1 MDARFILRN
10 NTQILTLMMKSLYNE
25 YMVDLKRI
33 SYETGN
39 RELFRNVSFTINAG
53 DKIGLVGPNGV
64 GKTTLLKIINGD
76 LKPTFGNVIL
86 SGEKIGILPQ
96 NLNKWLDKTVYSFI
110 EEVTGVKSA
119 REEFA
124 AQCER
129 LAQDASEK
137 TLLIYSEALE
147 RYEKFE
153 VANFD
158 TTIKKAL
165 SRATLGDINP
175 GRRLDTFSGGQRTRI
190 ALAAIFASR
199 YDLILLDE
207 PTNNLDDNGVALLE
221 DFISNSPVSFLI
233 VSHDRRFLRN
243 ATEQI
248 IELVGNKGIN
258 KYNLGYDEYIKAR
271 AKDRQAMINRY
282 EQYEKEK
289 RRLRRITREAKIR
302 ANSAGSSRKK
312 SDGDKLNDH
321 FRKERASSSLASAA
335 SGLESRLQRLDE
347 PERVEDE
354 IAIKFAFDEVSS
366 KKSCLISVHSLSI
379 SHDGEKVIGP
389 VTFTVRPGDKILI
402 QGQNG
407 SGKSS
412 LLNLIMGDCIP
423 PHHSGE
429 VNKSEDARIIY
440 INQSQTLPL
449 ENSSPLD
456 NLQHLSPE
464 LELHDA
470 INTLIRFGLDKR
482 TISSTRAA
490 DLSGGERAKVLLA
503 AMSTSSPNLVV
514 LDEPTNN
521 LDIPTIEALELA
533 LNRYRGGVIVV
544 SHDRDFVENIGTT
557 KKIKI

>member
-129 LAQDASEK
+129 LAQDTSEN
-137 TLLIYSEALE
+137 TLLNYNKALE
-147 RYEKFE
+147 QYEKFE

-158 TTIKKAL
+158 ATIKKAL
-165 SRATLGDINP
+165 SRATLRDINP
-175 GRRLDTFSGGQRTRI
+175 ERRLDTFSGGQRTRI

-289 RRLRRITREAKIR
+289 KRLRRVARDAKIR
-302 ANSAGSSRKK
+302 ANSAGSNRKK
-312 SDGDKLNDH
+312 SDGDKLNEH
-321 FRKERASSSLASAA
+321 FRKERASSNLASAS
-335 SGLESRLQRLDE
+335 SGAESRLQQLDE

-354 IAIKFAFDEVSS
+354 IAIKFTFDEVSS
-366 KKSCLISVHSLSI
+366 KKCSLVSVRSLSI
-379 SHDGEKVIGP
+379 SHDGKKIIGP
-389 VTFTVRPGDKILI
+389 VTFNVRPSDRILI
-402 QGQNG
+402 QGENG

-412 LLNLIMGDCIP
+412 LLNLIMDNSLSYR
-423 PHHSGE
+423 SGE
-429 VNKSEDARIIY
+429 VIKNENVKTIY
-440 INQSQTLPL
+440 MNQSQTLPL

-456 NLQHLSPE
+456 NLRHLSPE

-503 AMSTSSPNLVV
+503 AMSTSSPDLII

-533 LNRYRGGVIVV
+533 LNRYRGGVVVV
-544 SHDRDFVENIGTT
+544 SHDRDFVENIGIT

>member
-39 RELFRNVSFTINAG
+39 RELFRNVSFTIKAG

-129 LAQDASEK
+129 LAQDTSEN
-137 TLLIYSEALE
+137 TLLNYNKALE
-147 RYEKFE
+147 QYEKFE

-158 TTIKKAL
+158 ATIKKAL
-165 SRATLGDINP
+165 SRATLRDINP
-175 GRRLDTFSGGQRTRI
+175 ERRLDTFSGGQRTRI

-243 ATEQI
+243 ATKQI

-289 RRLRRITREAKIR
+289 KRLRRVARDAKIR
-302 ANSAGSSRKK
+302 ANSAGSNRKK
-312 SDGDKLNDH
+312 SDGDKLNEH
-321 FRKERASSSLASAA
+321 FRKERASSNLASAS
-335 SGLESRLQRLDE
+335 SGAESRLQQLDE

-354 IAIKFAFDEVSS
+354 IAIKFTFDEVSS
-366 KKSCLISVHSLSI
+366 KKCSLVSVRSLSI
-379 SHDGEKVIGP
+379 SHDGKKIIGP
-389 VTFTVRPGDKILI
+389 VTFNVRPSDRILI
-402 QGQNG
+402 QGENG

-412 LLNLIMGDCIP
+412 LLNLIMDNSLSYR
-423 PHHSGE
+423 SGE
-429 VNKSEDARIIY
+429 VIKNENVKTIY
-440 INQSQTLPL
+440 MNQSQTLPL

-456 NLQHLSPE
+456 NLRHLSPE

-503 AMSTSSPNLVV
+503 AMSTSSPDLII

-533 LNRYRGGVIVV
+533 LNRYRGGVVVV
-544 SHDRDFVENIGTT
+544 SHDRDFVENIGIT

>member
-129 LAQDASEK
+129 LAQDTSEN
-137 TLLIYSEALE
+137 TLLNYNKALE
-147 RYEKFE
+147 QYEKFE

-158 TTIKKAL
+158 ATIKKAL
-165 SRATLGDINP
+165 SRATLHDINP
-175 GRRLDTFSGGQRTRI
+175 ERRLDTFSGGQRTRI

-243 ATEQI
+243 ATKQI

-271 AKDRQAMINRY
+271 AKDRQTMINRY

-289 RRLRRITREAKIR
+289 KRLRRVARDAKIR
-302 ANSAGSSRKK
+302 ANSAGSNRKK
-312 SDGDKLNDH
+312 SDGDKLNEH
-321 FRKERASSSLASAA
+321 FRKERASSNLASAS
-335 SGLESRLQRLDE
+335 SGAESRLQQLDE

-354 IAIKFAFDEVSS
+354 IAIKFTFDEVSS
-366 KKSCLISVHSLSI
+366 KKCSLVSVRSLSI
-379 SHDGEKVIGP
+379 SHDGKKIIGP
-389 VTFTVRPGDKILI
+389 VTFNVRPSDRILI
-402 QGQNG
+402 QGENG

-412 LLNLIMGDCIP
+412 LLNLIIDNSLSYR
-423 PHHSGE
+423 SGE
-429 VNKSEDARIIY
+429 VIKNENVKTIY
-440 INQSQTLPL
+440 MNQSQTLPL

-456 NLQHLSPE
+456 NLRHLSPE

-503 AMSTSSPNLVV
+503 AMSTSSPDLII

-533 LNRYRGGVIVV
+533 LNRYRGGVVVV
-544 SHDRDFVENIGTT
+544 SHDRDFVENIGIT

>member
-39 RELFRNVSFTINAG
+39 RELFRNVSFTINSG

-129 LAQDASEK
+129 LAQDTSEN
-137 TLLIYSEALE
+137 TLLNYNKALE
-147 RYEKFE
+147 QYEKFE

-158 TTIKKAL
+158 ATIKKAL
-165 SRATLGDINP
+165 SRATLRDINP
-175 GRRLDTFSGGQRTRI
+175 ERRLDTFSGGQRTRI

-243 ATEQI
+243 ATKQI

-289 RRLRRITREAKIR
+289 KRLRRVARDAKIR
-302 ANSAGSSRKK
+302 ANSAGSNRKK
-312 SDGDKLNDH
+312 SDGDKLNEH
-321 FRKERASSSLASAA
+321 FRKERASSNLASAS
-335 SGLESRLQRLDE
+335 SGAESRLQQLDE

-354 IAIKFAFDEVSS
+354 IAIKFTFDEVSS
-366 KKSCLISVHSLSI
+366 KKCSLVSVRSLSI
-379 SHDGEKVIGP
+379 SHDGKKIIGP
-389 VTFTVRPGDKILI
+389 VTFNVRPSDRILI
-402 QGQNG
+402 QGENG

-412 LLNLIMGDCIP
+412 LLNLIMDNSLSYR
-423 PHHSGE
+423 SGE
-429 VNKSEDARIIY
+429 VIKNENVKTIY
-440 INQSQTLPL
+440 MNQSQTLPL

-456 NLQHLSPE
+456 NLRHLSPE

-503 AMSTSSPNLVV
+503 AMSTSSPDLII

-533 LNRYRGGVIVV
+533 LNRYRGGVVVV
-544 SHDRDFVENIGTT
+544 SHDRDFVENIGIT

>member
-129 LAQDASEK
+129 LAQDTSEN
-137 TLLIYSEALE
+137 TLLNYNKALE
-147 RYEKFE
+147 QYEKFE

-158 TTIKKAL
+158 ATIKKAL
-165 SRATLGDINP
+165 SRATLRDINP
-175 GRRLDTFSGGQRTRI
+175 ERRLNTFSGGQRTRI

-243 ATEQI
+243 ATKQI

-289 RRLRRITREAKIR
+289 KRLRRVARDAKIR
-302 ANSAGSSRKK
+302 ANSAGSNRKK
-312 SDGDKLNDH
+312 SDGDKLNEH
-321 FRKERASSSLASAA
+321 FRKERASSNLASAS
-335 SGLESRLQRLDE
+335 SGAESRLQQLDE

-354 IAIKFAFDEVSS
+354 IAIKFTFDEVSS
-366 KKSCLISVHSLSI
+366 KKCSLVSVRSLSI
-379 SHDGEKVIGP
+379 SHDGKKIIGP
-389 VTFTVRPGDKILI
+389 VTFNVRPSDRILI
-402 QGQNG
+402 QGENG

-412 LLNLIMGDCIP
+412 LLNLIMDNSLSYR
-423 PHHSGE
+423 SGE
-429 VNKSEDARIIY
+429 VIKNENVKTIY
-440 INQSQTLPL
+440 MNQSQTLPL

-456 NLQHLSPE
+456 NLRHLSPE

-503 AMSTSSPNLVV
+503 AMSTSSPDLII

-533 LNRYRGGVIVV
+533 LNRYRGGVVVV
-544 SHDRDFVENIGTT
+544 SHDRDFVENIGIT

>member
-129 LAQDASEK
+129 LAQDTSEN
-137 TLLIYSEALE
+137 TLLNYNKALE
-147 RYEKFE
+147 QYEKFE

-158 TTIKKAL
+158 ATIKKAL
-165 SRATLGDINP
+165 SRATLRDINP
-175 GRRLDTFSGGQRTRI
+175 ERRLDTFSGGQRTRI

-243 ATEQI
+243 ATKQI

-289 RRLRRITREAKIR
+289 KRLRRVARDAKIR
-302 ANSAGSSRKK
+302 ANSAGSNRKK
-312 SDGDKLNDH
+312 SDGDKLNEH
-321 FRKERASSSLASAA
+321 FRKERASSNLASAS
-335 SGLESRLQRLDE
+335 SGAESRLQQLDE

-354 IAIKFAFDEVSS
+354 IAIKFTFDEVSS
-366 KKSCLISVHSLSI
+366 KKCSLVSVRSLSI
-379 SHDGEKVIGP
+379 SHDGKKIIGP
-389 VTFTVRPGDKILI
+389 VTFNVRPSDRILI
-402 QGQNG
+402 QGENG

-412 LLNLIMGDCIP
+412 LLNLIMDNSLSYR
-423 PHHSGE
+423 SGE
-429 VNKSEDARIIY
+429 VIKNENVKIIY
-440 INQSQTLPL
+440 MNQSQTLPL

-456 NLQHLSPE
+456 NLRHLLPE

-503 AMSTSSPNLVV
+503 AMSTSSPDLII

-533 LNRYRGGVIVV
+533 LNRYRGGVVVV
-544 SHDRDFVENIGTT
+544 SHDRDFVENIGIT

>member
-10 NTQILTLMMKSLYNE
+10 NTQISTLMMKSLYNE

-129 LAQDASEK
+129 LAQDTSEN
-137 TLLIYSEALE
+137 TLLNYNKALE
-147 RYEKFE
+147 QYEKFE

-158 TTIKKAL
+158 ATIKKAL
-165 SRATLGDINP
+165 SRATLHDINP
-175 GRRLDTFSGGQRTRI
+175 ERRLDTFSGGQRTRI

-243 ATEQI
+243 ATKQI

-271 AKDRQAMINRY
+271 AKDRQTMINRY

-289 RRLRRITREAKIR
+289 KRLRRVARDAKIR
-302 ANSAGSSRKK
+302 ANSAGSNRKK
-312 SDGDKLNDH
+312 SDGDKLNEH
-321 FRKERASSSLASAA
+321 FRKERASSNLASAS
-335 SGLESRLQRLDE
+335 SGAESRLQQLDE

-354 IAIKFAFDEVSS
+354 IAIKFTFDEVSS
-366 KKSCLISVHSLSI
+366 KKCSLVSVRSLSI
-379 SHDGEKVIGP
+379 SHDGKKIIGP
-389 VTFTVRPGDKILI
+389 VTFNVRPSDRILI
-402 QGQNG
+402 QGENG

-412 LLNLIMGDCIP
+412 LLNLIMDNSLSYR
-423 PHHSGE
+423 SGE
-429 VNKSEDARIIY
+429 VIKNENVKTIY
-440 INQSQTLPL
+440 MNQSQTLPL

-456 NLQHLSPE
+456 NLRHLSPE

-503 AMSTSSPNLVV
+503 AMSTSSPDLII

-533 LNRYRGGVIVV
+533 LNRYRGGVVAV
-544 SHDRDFVENIGTT
+544 SHDRDFVENIGIT

>member
-129 LAQDASEK
+129 LAQDTSEN
-137 TLLIYSEALE
+137 TLLNYNKALE
-147 RYEKFE
+147 QYEKFE

-158 TTIKKAL
+158 ATIKKAL
-165 SRATLGDINP
+165 SRATLRDINP
-175 GRRLDTFSGGQRTRI
+175 ERRLDTFSGGQRTRI

-243 ATEQI
+243 ATRQI

-289 RRLRRITREAKIR
+289 KRLRRVARDAKIR
-302 ANSAGSSRKK
+302 ANSAGSNRKK
-312 SDGDKLNDH
+312 SDGDKLNEH
-321 FRKERASSSLASAA
+321 FRKERASSNLASAS
-335 SGLESRLQRLDE
+335 SGAESRLQQLDE

-354 IAIKFAFDEVSS
+354 IAIKFTFDEVSS
-366 KKSCLISVHSLSI
+366 KKCSLVSVRSLSI
-379 SHDGEKVIGP
+379 SHDGKKIIGP
-389 VTFTVRPGDKILI
+389 VTFNVRPSDRILI
-402 QGQNG
+402 QGENG

-412 LLNLIMGDCIP
+412 LLNLIMDNSLSYR
-423 PHHSGE
+423 SGE
-429 VNKSEDARIIY
+429 VIKNENVKIIY
-440 INQSQTLPL
+440 MNQSQTLPL

-456 NLQHLSPE
+456 NLRHLLPE

-503 AMSTSSPNLVV
+503 AMSTSSPDLII

-533 LNRYRGGVIVV
+533 LNRYRGGVVVV
-544 SHDRDFVENIGTT
+544 SHDRDFVENIGIT

>member
-129 LAQDASEK
+129 LAQDTSEN
-137 TLLIYSEALE
+137 TLLNYNKALE
-147 RYEKFE
+147 QYEKFE

-158 TTIKKAL
+158 ATIKKAL
-165 SRATLGDINP
+165 SRATLRDINP
-175 GRRLDTFSGGQRTRI
+175 ERRLDTFSGGQRTRI

-243 ATEQI
+243 ATKQI

-289 RRLRRITREAKIR
+289 KRLRRVARDAKIR
-302 ANSAGSSRKK
+302 ANSAGSNRKK
-312 SDGDKLNDH
+312 SDGDKLNEH
-321 FRKERASSSLASAA
+321 FRKERASSNLASAS
-335 SGLESRLQRLDE
+335 SGAESRLQQLDE

-354 IAIKFAFDEVSS
+354 IAIKFTFDEVSS
-366 KKSCLISVHSLSI
+366 KKCSLVSVRSLSI
-379 SHDGEKVIGP
+379 SHDGKKIIGP
-389 VTFTVRPGDKILI
+389 VTFNVRPSDRILT
-402 QGQNG
+402 QGENG

-412 LLNLIMGDCIP
+412 LLNLIMDNSLSYR
-423 PHHSGE
+423 SGE
-429 VNKSEDARIIY
+429 VIKNENVKTIY
-440 INQSQTLPL
+440 MNQSQTLPL

-456 NLQHLSPE
+456 NLRHLSPE

-503 AMSTSSPNLVV
+503 AMSTSSPDLII

-533 LNRYRGGVIVV
+533 LNRYRGGVVVV
-544 SHDRDFVENIGTT
+544 SHDRDFVENIGIT

>member
-129 LAQDASEK
+129 LAQDTSEN
-137 TLLIYSEALE
+137 TLLNYNKALE
-147 RYEKFE
+147 QYEKFE

-158 TTIKKAL
+158 ATIKKAL
-165 SRATLGDINP
+165 SRATLRDINP
-175 GRRLDTFSGGQRTRI
+175 ERRLDTFSGGQRTRM

-243 ATEQI
+243 ATKQI

-289 RRLRRITREAKIR
+289 KRLRRVARDAKIR
-302 ANSAGSSRKK
+302 ANSAGSNRKK
-312 SDGDKLNDH
+312 SDGDKLNEH
-321 FRKERASSSLASAA
+321 FRKERASSNLASAS
-335 SGLESRLQRLDE
+335 SGAESRLQQLDE

-354 IAIKFAFDEVSS
+354 IAIKFTFDEVSS
-366 KKSCLISVHSLSI
+366 KKCSLVSVRSLSI
-379 SHDGEKVIGP
+379 SHDGKKIIGP
-389 VTFTVRPGDKILI
+389 VTFNVRPSDRILI
-402 QGQNG
+402 QGENG

-412 LLNLIMGDCIP
+412 LLNLIMDNSLSYR
-423 PHHSGE
+423 SGE
-429 VNKSEDARIIY
+429 VIKNENVKTIY
-440 INQSQTLPL
+440 MNQSQTLPL

-456 NLQHLSPE
+456 NLRHLSPE

-503 AMSTSSPNLVV
+503 AMSTSSPDLII

-533 LNRYRGGVIVV
+533 LNRYRGGVVVV
-544 SHDRDFVENIGTT
+544 SHDRDFVENIGIT

>member
-129 LAQDASEK
+129 LAQDTSEN
-137 TLLIYSEALE
+137 TLLNYNKALE
-147 RYEKFE
+147 QYEKFE

-158 TTIKKAL
+158 ATIKKAL
-165 SRATLGDINP
+165 SRATLRDINP
-175 GRRLDTFSGGQRTRI
+175 ERRLDTFSGGQRTRI

-243 ATEQI
+243 ATRQI

-289 RRLRRITREAKIR
+289 KRLRRVARDAKIR
-302 ANSAGSSRKK
+302 ANSAGSNRKK
-312 SDGDKLNDH
+312 SDGDKLNEH
-321 FRKERASSSLASAA
+321 FRKERASSNLASAS
-335 SGLESRLQRLDE
+335 SGAESRLQQLDE

-354 IAIKFAFDEVSS
+354 IAIKFTFDEVSS
-366 KKSCLISVHSLSI
+366 KKCSLVSVRSLSI
-379 SHDGEKVIGP
+379 SHDGKKIIGP
-389 VTFTVRPGDKILI
+389 VTFNVRPSDRILI
-402 QGQNG
+402 QGENG

-412 LLNLIMGDCIP
+412 LLNLIMDNSLSYR
-423 PHHSGE
+423 SGE
-429 VNKSEDARIIY
+429 VIKNENVKTIY
-440 INQSQTLPL
+440 MNQSQTLPL

-456 NLQHLSPE
+456 NLRHLSPE

-503 AMSTSSPNLVV
+503 AMSTSSPDLII

-533 LNRYRGGVIVV
+533 LNRYRGGVVVV
-544 SHDRDFVENIGTT
+544 SHDRDFVENIGIT

>member
-129 LAQDASEK
+129 LAQDTSEN
-137 TLLIYSEALE
+137 TLLNYNKALE
-147 RYEKFE
+147 QYEKFE

-158 TTIKKAL
+158 ATIKKAL
-165 SRATLGDINP
+165 SRATLRDINP
-175 GRRLDTFSGGQRTRI
+175 ERRLDTFSGGQRTRI

-243 ATEQI
+243 ATKQI

-289 RRLRRITREAKIR
+289 KRLRRVARDAKIR
-302 ANSAGSSRKK
+302 ANSAGSNRKK
-312 SDGDKLNDH
+312 SDGDKLNEH
-321 FRKERASSSLASAA
+321 FRKERASSNLASAS
-335 SGLESRLQRLDE
+335 SGAESRLQQLDE

-354 IAIKFAFDEVSS
+354 IAIKFTFDEVSS
-366 KKSCLISVHSLSI
+366 KKCSLVSVRSLSI
-379 SHDGEKVIGP
+379 SHDGKKIIGP
-389 VTFTVRPGDKILI
+389 VTFNVRPSDRILI
-402 QGQNG
+402 QGENG

-412 LLNLIMGDCIP
+412 LLNLIMDNSLSYR
-423 PHHSGE
+423 SGE
-429 VNKSEDARIIY
+429 VIKNENVKTIY
-440 INQSQTLPL
+440 MNQSQTLPL

-456 NLQHLSPE
+456 NLRHLSPE

-503 AMSTSSPNLVV
+503 AMSTSSPDLII

>member
-129 LAQDASEK
+129 LAQDTSEN
-137 TLLIYSEALE
+137 TLLNYNKALE
-147 RYEKFE
+147 QYEKFE

-158 TTIKKAL
+158 ATIKKAL
-165 SRATLGDINP
+165 SRATLHDINP
-175 GRRLDTFSGGQRTRI
+175 ERRLDTFSGGQRTRI

-243 ATEQI
+243 ATKQI

-271 AKDRQAMINRY
+271 AKDRQTMINRY

-289 RRLRRITREAKIR
+289 KRLRRVARDAKIR
-302 ANSAGSSRKK
+302 ANSAGSNRKK
-312 SDGDKLNDH
+312 SDGDKLNEH
-321 FRKERASSSLASAA
+321 FRKERASSNLASAS
-335 SGLESRLQRLDE
+335 SGAESRLQQLDE

-354 IAIKFAFDEVSS
+354 IAIKFTFDEVSS
-366 KKSCLISVHSLSI
+366 KKCSLVSVRSLSI
-379 SHDGEKVIGP
+379 SHDGKKIIGP
-389 VTFTVRPGDKILI
+389 VTFNVRPSDRILI
-402 QGQNG
+402 QGENG

-412 LLNLIMGDCIP
+412 LLNLIMDNSLSYR
-423 PHHSGE
+423 SGE
-429 VNKSEDARIIY
+429 VIKNENVKTIY
-440 INQSQTLPL
+440 MNQSQTLPL

-456 NLQHLSPE
+456 NLRHLSPE

-503 AMSTSSPNLVV
+503 AMSTSSPDLII

-533 LNRYRGGVIVV
+533 LNRYRGGVVVV
-544 SHDRDFVENIGTT
+544 SHDRDFVENIGIT

>member
-129 LAQDASEK
+129 LAQDTSEN
-137 TLLIYSEALE
+137 TLLNYNKALE
-147 RYEKFE
+147 QYEKFE

-158 TTIKKAL
+158 ATIKKAL
-165 SRATLGDINP
+165 SQATLRDINP
-175 GRRLDTFSGGQRTRI
+175 ERRLDTFSGGQRTRI

-243 ATEQI
+243 ATKQI

-289 RRLRRITREAKIR
+289 KRLRRVARDAKIR
-302 ANSAGSSRKK
+302 ANSAGSNRKK
-312 SDGDKLNDH
+312 SDGDKLNEH
-321 FRKERASSSLASAA
+321 FRKERASSNLASAS
-335 SGLESRLQRLDE
+335 SGAESRLQQLDE

-354 IAIKFAFDEVSS
+354 IAIKFTFDEVSS
-366 KKSCLISVHSLSI
+366 KKCSLVSVRSLSI
-379 SHDGEKVIGP
+379 SHDGKKIIGP
-389 VTFTVRPGDKILI
+389 VTFNVRPSDRILI
-402 QGQNG
+402 QGENG

-412 LLNLIMGDCIP
+412 LLNLIMDNSLSYR
-423 PHHSGE
+423 SGE
-429 VNKSEDARIIY
+429 VIKNENVKTIY
-440 INQSQTLPL
+440 MNQSQTLPL

-456 NLQHLSPE
+456 NLRHLSPE

-503 AMSTSSPNLVV
+503 AMSTSSPDLII

-533 LNRYRGGVIVV
+533 LNRYRGGVVVV
-544 SHDRDFVENIGTT
+544 SHDRDFVENIGIT

>member
-10 NTQILTLMMKSLYNE
+10 NTQISTLMMKSLYNE

-129 LAQDASEK
+129 LAQDTSEN
-137 TLLIYSEALE
+137 TLLNYNKALE
-147 RYEKFE
+147 QYEKFE

-158 TTIKKAL
+158 ATIKKAL
-165 SRATLGDINP
+165 SRATLHDINP
-175 GRRLDTFSGGQRTRI
+175 ERRLDTFSGGERTRI

-243 ATEQI
+243 ATKQI

-271 AKDRQAMINRY
+271 AKDRQTMINRY

-289 RRLRRITREAKIR
+289 KRLRRVARDAKIR
-302 ANSAGSSRKK
+302 ANSAGSNRKK
-312 SDGDKLNDH
+312 SDGDKLNEH
-321 FRKERASSSLASAA
+321 FRKERASSNLASAS
-335 SGLESRLQRLDE
+335 SGAESRLQQLDE

-354 IAIKFAFDEVSS
+354 IAIKFTFDEVSS
-366 KKSCLISVHSLSI
+366 KKCSLVSVRSLSI
-379 SHDGEKVIGP
+379 SHDGKKIIGP
-389 VTFTVRPGDKILI
+389 VTFNVRPSDRILI
-402 QGQNG
+402 QGENG

-412 LLNLIMGDCIP
+412 LLNLIMDNSLSYR
-423 PHHSGE
+423 SGE
-429 VNKSEDARIIY
+429 VIKNENVKTIY
-440 INQSQTLPL
+440 MNQSQTLPL

-456 NLQHLSPE
+456 NLRHLSPE

-503 AMSTSSPNLVV
+503 AMSTSSPDLII

-533 LNRYRGGVIVV
+533 LNRYRGGVVVV
-544 SHDRDFVENIGTT
+544 SHDRDFVENIGIT

>member
-64 GKTTLLKIINGD
+64 GKTTLLKIINGN

-129 LAQDASEK
+129 LAQDTSEN
-137 TLLIYSEALE
+137 TLLNYNKALE
-147 RYEKFE
+147 QYEKFE

-158 TTIKKAL
+158 ATIKKAL

-243 ATEQI
+243 ATKQI

-289 RRLRRITREAKIR
+289 KRLRRVARDAKIR
-302 ANSAGSSRKK
+302 ANSAGSNRKK
-312 SDGDKLNDH
+312 SDGDKLNEH
-321 FRKERASSSLASAA
+321 FRKERASSNLASAS
-335 SGLESRLQRLDE
+335 SGAESRLQQLDE

-354 IAIKFAFDEVSS
+354 IAIKFTFDEVSS
-366 KKSCLISVHSLSI
+366 KKCSLVSVRSLSI
-379 SHDGEKVIGP
+379 SHDGKKIIGP
-389 VTFTVRPGDKILI
+389 VTFNVRPSDRILI
-402 QGQNG
+402 QGENG

-412 LLNLIMGDCIP
+412 LLNLIMDNSLSYR
-423 PHHSGE
+423 SGE
-429 VNKSEDARIIY
+429 VIKNENVKTIY
-440 INQSQTLPL
+440 MNQSQTLPL

-456 NLQHLSPE
+456 NLRHLSPE

-503 AMSTSSPNLVV
+503 AMSTSSPDLII

-533 LNRYRGGVIVV
+533 LNRYRGGVVVV
-544 SHDRDFVENIGTT
+544 SHDRDFVENIGIT

>member
-10 NTQILTLMMKSLYNE
+10 NTQISTLMMKSLYNE

-129 LAQDASEK
+129 LAQDTSEN
-137 TLLIYSEALE
+137 TLLNYNKALE
-147 RYEKFE
+147 QYEKFE

-158 TTIKKAL
+158 ATIKKAL
-165 SRATLGDINP
+165 SRATLRDINP
-175 GRRLDTFSGGQRTRI
+175 ERRLDTFSGGQRTRI

-243 ATEQI
+243 ATKQI

-289 RRLRRITREAKIR
+289 KRLRRVARDAKIR
-302 ANSAGSSRKK
+302 ANSAGSNRKK
-312 SDGDKLNDH
+312 SDGDKLNEH
-321 FRKERASSSLASAA
+321 FRKERASSNLASAS
-335 SGLESRLQRLDE
+335 SGAESRLQQLDE

-354 IAIKFAFDEVSS
+354 IAIKFTFDEVSS
-366 KKSCLISVHSLSI
+366 KKCSLVSVRSLSI
-379 SHDGEKVIGP
+379 SHDGKKIIGP
-389 VTFTVRPGDKILI
+389 VTFNVRPSDRILI
-402 QGQNG
+402 QGENG

-412 LLNLIMGDCIP
+412 LLNLIMDNSLSYR
-423 PHHSGE
+423 SGE
-429 VNKSEDARIIY
+429 VIKNENVKTIY
-440 INQSQTLPL
+440 MNQSQTLPL

-456 NLQHLSPE
+456 NLRHLSPE

-503 AMSTSSPNLVV
+503 AMSTSSPDLII

-533 LNRYRGGVIVV
+533 LNRYRGGVVVV
-544 SHDRDFVENIGTT
+544 SHDRDFVENIGIT

>member
-129 LAQDASEK
+129 LAQDTSEN
-137 TLLIYSEALE
+137 TLLNYNKALE
-147 RYEKFE
+147 QYEKFE

-158 TTIKKAL
+158 ATIKKAL
-165 SRATLGDINP
+165 SRATLRDINP
-175 GRRLDTFSGGQRTRI
+175 ERRLDTFSGGQRTRI

-243 ATEQI
+243 ATKQI

-289 RRLRRITREAKIR
+289 KRLRRVARDAKIR
-302 ANSAGSSRKK
+302 ANSAGSNRKK
-312 SDGDKLNDH
+312 SDGDKLNEH
-321 FRKERASSSLASAA
+321 FRKERASSNLASAS
-335 SGLESRLQRLDE
+335 SGAESRLQQLDE

-354 IAIKFAFDEVSS
+354 IAIKFTFDEVSS
-366 KKSCLISVHSLSI
+366 KKCSLVSVRSLSI
-379 SHDGEKVIGP
+379 SHDGKKIIGP
-389 VTFTVRPGDKILI
+389 VTFNVRPSDRILI
-402 QGQNG
+402 QGENG

-412 LLNLIMGDCIP
+412 LLNLIMDNSLSYR
-423 PHHSGE
+423 SGE
-429 VNKSEDARIIY
+429 VIKNENVKTIY
-440 INQSQTLPL
+440 MNQSQTLPL

-456 NLQHLSPE
+456 NLRHLSPE

-503 AMSTSSPNLVV
+503 AMSTSSPDLII

-533 LNRYRGGVIVV
+533 LNRYRGGVVVV
-544 SHDRDFVENIGTT
+544 SHDRDFVENIGIT

>member
-129 LAQDASEK
+129 LAQDTSEN
-137 TLLIYSEALE
+137 TLLNYNKALE
-147 RYEKFE
+147 QYEKFE

-158 TTIKKAL
+158 ATIKKAL
-165 SRATLGDINP
+165 SRATLRDINP
-175 GRRLDTFSGGQRTRI
+175 ERRLDTFSGGQRTRI

-243 ATEQI
+243 ATRQI
-248 IELVGNKGIN
+248 IEPVGNKGIN

-289 RRLRRITREAKIR
+289 KRLRRVARDAKIR
-302 ANSAGSSRKK
+302 ANSAGSNRKK
-312 SDGDKLNDH
+312 SDGDKLNEH
-321 FRKERASSSLASAA
+321 FRKERASSNLASAS
-335 SGLESRLQRLDE
+335 SGAESRLQQLDE

-354 IAIKFAFDEVSS
+354 IAIKFTFDEVSS
-366 KKSCLISVHSLSI
+366 KKCSLVSVRSLSI
-379 SHDGEKVIGP
+379 SHDGKKIIGP
-389 VTFTVRPGDKILI
+389 VTFNVRPSDRILI
-402 QGQNG
+402 QGENG

-412 LLNLIMGDCIP
+412 LLNLIMDNSLSYR
-423 PHHSGE
+423 SGE
-429 VNKSEDARIIY
+429 VIKNENVKTIY
-440 INQSQTLPL
+440 MNQSQTLPL

-456 NLQHLSPE
+456 NLRHLSPE

-503 AMSTSSPNLVV
+503 AMSTSSPDLII

-533 LNRYRGGVIVV
+533 LNRYRGGVVVV
-544 SHDRDFVENIGTT
+544 SHDRDFVENIGIT

>member
-129 LAQDASEK
+129 LAQDTSEN
-137 TLLIYSEALE
+137 TLLNYNKALE
-147 RYEKFE
+147 QYEKFE

-158 TTIKKAL
+158 ATIKKAL
-165 SRATLGDINP
+165 SRATLRDINP
-175 GRRLDTFSGGQRTRI
+175 ERRLDTFSGGQRTRI

-243 ATEQI
+243 ATKQI

-289 RRLRRITREAKIR
+289 KRLRRVARDAKIR
-302 ANSAGSSRKK
+302 ANSAGSNRKK
-312 SDGDKLNDH
+312 SDGDKLNEH
-321 FRKERASSSLASAA
+321 FRKERASSNLASAS
-335 SGLESRLQRLDE
+335 SGAESRLQQLDE

-354 IAIKFAFDEVSS
+354 IAIKFTFDEVSS
-366 KKSCLISVHSLSI
+366 KKCSLVSVRSLSI
-379 SHDGEKVIGP
+379 SHDGKKIIGP
-389 VTFTVRPGDKILI
+389 VNFNVRPSDRILI
-402 QGQNG
+402 QGENG

-412 LLNLIMGDCIP
+412 LLNLIMDNSLSYR
-423 PHHSGE
+423 SGE
-429 VNKSEDARIIY
+429 VIKNENVKTIY
-440 INQSQTLPL
+440 MNQSQTLPL

-456 NLQHLSPE
+456 NLRHLSPE

-503 AMSTSSPNLVV
+503 AMSTSSPDLII

-533 LNRYRGGVIVV
+533 LNRYRGGVVVV
-544 SHDRDFVENIGTT
+544 SHDRDFVENIGIT

>member
-129 LAQDASEK
+129 LAQDTSEN
-137 TLLIYSEALE
+137 TLLNYNKALE
-147 RYEKFE
+147 QYEKFE

-158 TTIKKAL
+158 ATIKKAL
-165 SRATLGDINP
+165 SRATLCDINP
-175 GRRLDTFSGGQRTRI
+175 ERRLDTFSGGQRTRI

-207 PTNNLDDNGVALLE
+207 PTNNLDDNGVVLLE

-243 ATEQI
+243 ATKQI

-289 RRLRRITREAKIR
+289 KRLRRVARDAKIR
-302 ANSAGSSRKK
+302 ANSAGSNRKK
-312 SDGDKLNDH
+312 SDGDKLNEH
-321 FRKERASSSLASAA
+321 FRKERASSNLASASIGA
-335 SGLESRLQRLDE
+335 ESRLQQLDE

-354 IAIKFAFDEVSS
+354 IAIKFTFDEVSS
-366 KKSCLISVHSLSI
+366 KKCSLVSVRSLSI
-379 SHDGEKVIGP
+379 SHDGKKIIGP
-389 VTFTVRPGDKILI
+389 VTFNVRPSDRILI
-402 QGQNG
+402 QGENG

-412 LLNLIMGDCIP
+412 LLNLIMDNSLSYR
-423 PHHSGE
+423 SGE
-429 VNKSEDARIIY
+429 VIKNENVKTIY
-440 INQSQTLPL
+440 MNQSQTLPL

-456 NLQHLSPE
+456 NLRHLSPE

-503 AMSTSSPNLVV
+503 AMSTSSPDLII

-533 LNRYRGGVIVV
+533 LNRYRGGVVVV
-544 SHDRDFVENIGTT
+544 SHDRDFVENIGIT

>member
-129 LAQDASEK
+129 LAQDTSEN
-137 TLLIYSEALE
+137 TLLNYNKALE
-147 RYEKFE
+147 QYEKFE

-158 TTIKKAL
+158 ATIKKAL
-165 SRATLGDINP
+165 SRATLCDINP
-175 GRRLDTFSGGQRTRI
+175 ERRLDTFSGGQRTRI

-243 ATEQI
+243 ATKQI

-289 RRLRRITREAKIR
+289 KRLRRVARDAKIR
-302 ANSAGSSRKK
+302 ANSAGSNRKK
-312 SDGDKLNDH
+312 SDGDKLNEH
-321 FRKERASSSLASAA
+321 FRKERASSNLASAS
-335 SGLESRLQRLDE
+335 SGAESRLQQLDE

-354 IAIKFAFDEVSS
+354 IAIKFTFDEVSS
-366 KKSCLISVHSLSI
+366 KKCSLVSVRSLSI
-379 SHDGEKVIGP
+379 SHDGKKIIGP
-389 VTFTVRPGDKILI
+389 VTFNVRPSDRILI
-402 QGQNG
+402 QGENG

-412 LLNLIMGDCIP
+412 LLNLIMDNSLSYC
-423 PHHSGE
+423 SGE
-429 VNKSEDARIIY
+429 VIKNENVKTIY
-440 INQSQTLPL
+440 MNQSQTLPL

-456 NLQHLSPE
+456 NLRHLSPE

-503 AMSTSSPNLVV
+503 AMSTSSPDLII

-533 LNRYRGGVIVV
+533 LNRYRGGVVVV
-544 SHDRDFVENIGTT
+544 SHDRDFVENIGIT

>member
-10 NTQILTLMMKSLYNE
+10 NTQISTLMMKSLYNE

-129 LAQDASEK
+129 LAQDTSEN
-137 TLLIYSEALE
+137 TLLNYNKALE
-147 RYEKFE
+147 QYEKFE

-158 TTIKKAL
+158 ATIKKAL
-165 SRATLGDINP
+165 SRATLRDINP
-175 GRRLDTFSGGQRTRI
+175 ERRLDTFSGGQRTRI

-243 ATEQI
+243 ATRQI

-289 RRLRRITREAKIR
+289 KRLRRVARDAKIR
-302 ANSAGSSRKK
+302 ANSAGSNRKK
-312 SDGDKLNDH
+312 SDGDKLNEH
-321 FRKERASSSLASAA
+321 FRKERASSNLASAS
-335 SGLESRLQRLDE
+335 SGAESRLQQLDE

-354 IAIKFAFDEVSS
+354 IAIKFTFDEVSS
-366 KKSCLISVHSLSI
+366 KKCSLVSVRSLSI
-379 SHDGEKVIGP
+379 SHDGKKIIGP
-389 VTFTVRPGDKILI
+389 VTFNVRPSDRILI
-402 QGQNG
+402 QGENG

-412 LLNLIMGDCIP
+412 LLNLIMDNSLSYR
-423 PHHSGE
+423 SGE
-429 VNKSEDARIIY
+429 VIKNENVKTIY
-440 INQSQTLPL
+440 MNQSQTLPL

-456 NLQHLSPE
+456 NLRHLSPE

-503 AMSTSSPNLVV
+503 AMSTSSPDLII

-533 LNRYRGGVIVV
+533 LNRYRGGVVVV
-544 SHDRDFVENIGTT
+544 SHDRDFVENIGIT

>member
-129 LAQDASEK
+129 LAQDTSEN
-137 TLLIYSEALE
+137 TLLNYNKALE
-147 RYEKFE
+147 QYEKFE

-158 TTIKKAL
+158 ATIKKAL
-165 SRATLGDINP
+165 SRATLRDINP
-175 GRRLDTFSGGQRTRI
+175 ERRLDTFSGGQRTRI

-243 ATEQI
+243 ATRQI

-289 RRLRRITREAKIR
+289 KRLRRVARDAKIR
-302 ANSAGSSRKK
+302 ANSAGSNRKK
-312 SDGDKLNDH
+312 SDGDKLNEH
-321 FRKERASSSLASAA
+321 FRKERASSNLASAS
-335 SGLESRLQRLDE
+335 SGAESRLQQLDE

-354 IAIKFAFDEVSS
+354 IAIKFTFDEVSS
-366 KKSCLISVHSLSI
+366 KKCSLVSVRSLSI
-379 SHDGEKVIGP
+379 SHDGKKIIGP
-389 VTFTVRPGDKILI
+389 VTFNVRPSDRILI
-402 QGQNG
+402 QGENG

-412 LLNLIMGDCIP
+412 LLNLIMDNSLSYR
-423 PHHSGE
+423 SGE
-429 VNKSEDARIIY
+429 VIKNENVKTIY
-440 INQSQTLPL
+440 MNQSQTLPL

-456 NLQHLSPE
+456 NLRHLSPE
-464 LELHDA
+464 LELQDA

-503 AMSTSSPNLVV
+503 AMSTSSPDLII

-533 LNRYRGGVIVV
+533 LNRYRGGVVVV
-544 SHDRDFVENIGTT
+544 SHDRDFVENIGIT

>member
-25 YMVDLKRI
+25 YMVDLKKI
-33 SYETGN
+33 SYETGS

-129 LAQDASEK
+129 LAQDTSEN
-137 TLLIYSEALE
+137 TLLNYNKALE
-147 RYEKFE
+147 QYEKFE

-158 TTIKKAL
+158 ATIKKAL
-165 SRATLGDINP
+165 SRATLRDINP
-175 GRRLDTFSGGQRTRI
+175 ERRLDTFSGGQRTRI

-243 ATEQI
+243 ATKQI

-289 RRLRRITREAKIR
+289 KRLRRVARDAKIR
-302 ANSAGSSRKK
+302 ANSAGSNRKK
-312 SDGDKLNDH
+312 SDGDKLNEH
-321 FRKERASSSLASAA
+321 FRKERASSNLASAS
-335 SGLESRLQRLDE
+335 SGAESRLQQLDE

-354 IAIKFAFDEVSS
+354 IAIKFTFDEVSS
-366 KKSCLISVHSLSI
+366 KKCSLVSVRSLSI
-379 SHDGEKVIGP
+379 SHDGKKIIGP
-389 VTFTVRPGDKILI
+389 VTFNVRPSDRILI
-402 QGQNG
+402 QGENG

-412 LLNLIMGDCIP
+412 LLNLIMDNSLSYR
-423 PHHSGE
+423 SGE
-429 VNKSEDARIIY
+429 VIKNENVKTIY
-440 INQSQTLPL
+440 MNQSQTLPL

-456 NLQHLSPE
+456 NLRHLSPE

-503 AMSTSSPNLVV
+503 AMSTSSPDLII

-533 LNRYRGGVIVV
+533 LNRYRGGVVVV
-544 SHDRDFVENIGTT
+544 SHDRDFVENIGIT

>member
-10 NTQILTLMMKSLYNE
+10 NTQISTLMMKSLYNE

-129 LAQDASEK
+129 LAQDTSEN
-137 TLLIYSEALE
+137 TLLNYNKALE
-147 RYEKFE
+147 QYEKFE

-158 TTIKKAL
+158 ATIKKAL
-165 SRATLGDINP
+165 SRATLRDINP
-175 GRRLDTFSGGQRTRI
+175 ERRLDTFSGGQRTRI

-243 ATEQI
+243 ATKQI

-271 AKDRQAMINRY
+271 AKDRQTMINRY

-289 RRLRRITREAKIR
+289 KRLRRVARDAKIR
-302 ANSAGSSRKK
+302 ANSAGSNRKK
-312 SDGDKLNDH
+312 SDGDKLNEH
-321 FRKERASSSLASAA
+321 FRKERASSNLASAS
-335 SGLESRLQRLDE
+335 SGAESRLQQLDE

-354 IAIKFAFDEVSS
+354 IAIKFTFDEVSS
-366 KKSCLISVHSLSI
+366 KKCSLVSVRSLSI
-379 SHDGEKVIGP
+379 SHDGKKIIGP
-389 VTFTVRPGDKILI
+389 VTFNVRPSDRILI
-402 QGQNG
+402 QGENG

-412 LLNLIMGDCIP
+412 LLNLIMDNSLSYR
-423 PHHSGE
+423 SGE
-429 VNKSEDARIIY
+429 VIKNENVKTIY
-440 INQSQTLPL
+440 MNQSQTLPL

-456 NLQHLSPE
+456 NLRHLSPE

-503 AMSTSSPNLVV
+503 AMSTSSPDLII

-533 LNRYRGGVIVV
+533 LNRYRGGVVAV
-544 SHDRDFVENIGTT
+544 SHDRDFVENIGIT

>member
-129 LAQDASEK
+129 LAQDTSEN
-137 TLLIYSEALE
+137 TLLNYNKALE
-147 RYEKFE
+147 QYEKFE

-158 TTIKKAL
+158 ATIKKAL
-165 SRATLGDINP
+165 SRATLRDINP
-175 GRRLDTFSGGQRTRI
+175 ERRLDTFSGGQRTRI

-233 VSHDRRFLRN
+233 VLHDRRFLRN
-243 ATEQI
+243 ATKQI

-289 RRLRRITREAKIR
+289 KRLRRVARDAKIR
-302 ANSAGSSRKK
+302 ANSAGSNRKK
-312 SDGDKLNDH
+312 SDGDKLNEH
-321 FRKERASSSLASAA
+321 FRKERASSNLASAS
-335 SGLESRLQRLDE
+335 SGAESRLQQLDE

-354 IAIKFAFDEVSS
+354 IAIKFTFDEVSS
-366 KKSCLISVHSLSI
+366 KKCSLVSVRSLSI
-379 SHDGEKVIGP
+379 SHDGKKIIGP
-389 VTFTVRPGDKILI
+389 VTFNVRPSDRILI
-402 QGQNG
+402 QGENG

-412 LLNLIMGDCIP
+412 LLNLIMDNSLSYR
-423 PHHSGE
+423 SGE
-429 VNKSEDARIIY
+429 VIKNENVKTIY
-440 INQSQTLPL
+440 MNQSQTLPL

-456 NLQHLSPE
+456 NLRHLSPE

-503 AMSTSSPNLVV
+503 AMSTSSPDLII

-533 LNRYRGGVIVV
+533 LNRYRGGVVVV
-544 SHDRDFVENIGTT
+544 SHDRDFVENIGIT

>member
-76 LKPTFGNVIL
+76 LKPTFGNIIL

-129 LAQDASEK
+129 LAQDTSEN
-137 TLLIYSEALE
+137 TLLNYNKALE
-147 RYEKFE
+147 QYEKFE

-158 TTIKKAL
+158 ATIKKAL
-165 SRATLGDINP
+165 SRATLRDINP
-175 GRRLDTFSGGQRTRI
+175 ERRLDTFSGGQRTRI

-243 ATEQI
+243 ATKQI

-289 RRLRRITREAKIR
+289 KRLRRVARDAKIR
-302 ANSAGSSRKK
+302 ANSAGSNRKK
-312 SDGDKLNDH
+312 SDGDKLNEH
-321 FRKERASSSLASAA
+321 FRKERASSNLASAS
-335 SGLESRLQRLDE
+335 SGAESRLQQLDE

-354 IAIKFAFDEVSS
+354 IAIKFTFDEVSS
-366 KKSCLISVHSLSI
+366 KKCSLVSVRSLSI
-379 SHDGEKVIGP
+379 SHDGKKIIGP
-389 VTFTVRPGDKILI
+389 VTFNVRPSDRILI
-402 QGQNG
+402 QGENG

-412 LLNLIMGDCIP
+412 LLNLIMDNSLSYR
-423 PHHSGE
+423 SGE
-429 VNKSEDARIIY
+429 VIKNENVKTIY
-440 INQSQTLPL
+440 MNQSQTLPL

-456 NLQHLSPE
+456 NLRHLSPE

-503 AMSTSSPNLVV
+503 AMSTSSPDLII

-533 LNRYRGGVIVV
+533 LNRYRGGVVVV
-544 SHDRDFVENIGTT
+544 SHDRDFVENIGIT

>member
-129 LAQDASEK
+129 LAQDTSEN
-137 TLLIYSEALE
+137 TLLNYNKALE
-147 RYEKFE
+147 QYEKFE

-158 TTIKKAL
+158 ATIKKAL
-165 SRATLGDINP
+165 SRATLRDINP
-175 GRRLDTFSGGQRTRI
+175 ERRLDTFSGGQRTRI

-243 ATEQI
+243 ATKQI

-289 RRLRRITREAKIR
+289 KRLRRVARDAKIR
-302 ANSAGSSRKK
+302 ANSAGSNRKK
-312 SDGDKLNDH
+312 SDGDKLNEH
-321 FRKERASSSLASAA
+321 FRKERASSNLASAS
-335 SGLESRLQRLDE
+335 SGAESRLQQLDE

-354 IAIKFAFDEVSS
+354 IAIKFTFDEVSS
-366 KKSCLISVHSLSI
+366 KKCSLVSVRSLSI
-379 SHDGEKVIGP
+379 SHDGKKIIGP
-389 VTFTVRPGDKILI
+389 VTFNVRPSDRILI
-402 QGQNG
+402 QGENG

-412 LLNLIMGDCIP
+412 LLNLIMDNSLSYR
-423 PHHSGE
+423 SGE
-429 VNKSEDARIIY
+429 VIKNENVKTIY
-440 INQSQTLPL
+440 MNQSQTLPL

-456 NLQHLSPE
+456 NLRHLLPE

-503 AMSTSSPNLVV
+503 AMSTSSPDLII

-533 LNRYRGGVIVV
+533 LNRYRGGVVVV
-544 SHDRDFVENIGTT
+544 SHDRDFVENIGIT

>member
-129 LAQDASEK
+129 LAQDTSEN
-137 TLLIYSEALE
+137 TLLNYNKALE
-147 RYEKFE
+147 QYEKFE

-158 TTIKKAL
+158 ATIKKAL

-243 ATEQI
+243 ATRQI

-289 RRLRRITREAKIR
+289 KRLRRVARDAKIR
-302 ANSAGSSRKK
+302 ANSAGSNRKK
-312 SDGDKLNDH
+312 SDGDKLNEH
-321 FRKERASSSLASAA
+321 FRKERASSNLASAS
-335 SGLESRLQRLDE
+335 SGAESRLQQLDE

-354 IAIKFAFDEVSS
+354 IAIKFTFDEVSS
-366 KKSCLISVHSLSI
+366 KKCSLVSVRSLSI
-379 SHDGEKVIGP
+379 SHDGKKIIGP
-389 VTFTVRPGDKILI
+389 VTFNVRPSDRILI
-402 QGQNG
+402 QGENG

-412 LLNLIMGDCIP
+412 LLNLIMDNSLSYR
-423 PHHSGE
+423 SGE
-429 VNKSEDARIIY
+429 VIKNENVKTIY
-440 INQSQTLPL
+440 MNQSQTLPL

-456 NLQHLSPE
+456 NLRHLSPE

-503 AMSTSSPNLVV
+503 AMSTSSPDLII

-533 LNRYRGGVIVV
+533 LNRYRGGVVVV
-544 SHDRDFVENIGTT
+544 SHDRDFVENIGIT

>member
-10 NTQILTLMMKSLYNE
+10 NTQISTLMMKSLYNE

-129 LAQDASEK
+129 LAQDTSEN
-137 TLLIYSEALE
+137 TLLNYNKALE
-147 RYEKFE
+147 QYEKFE

-158 TTIKKAL
+158 ATIKKAL
-165 SRATLGDINP
+165 SRATLHDINP
-175 GRRLDTFSGGQRTRI
+175 ERRLDTFSGGQRTRI

-243 ATEQI
+243 ATKQI

-271 AKDRQAMINRY
+271 AKDRQTMINRY

-289 RRLRRITREAKIR
+289 KRLRRVARDAKIR
-302 ANSAGSSRKK
+302 ANSAGSNRKK
-312 SDGDKLNDH
+312 SDGDKLNEH
-321 FRKERASSSLASAA
+321 FRKERASSNLASAS
-335 SGLESRLQRLDE
+335 SGAESRLQQLDE

-354 IAIKFAFDEVSS
+354 IAIKFTFDEVSS
-366 KKSCLISVHSLSI
+366 KKSSLVSVRSLSI
-379 SHDGEKVIGP
+379 SHDGKKIIGP
-389 VTFTVRPGDKILI
+389 VTFNVRPSDRILI
-402 QGQNG
+402 QGENG

-412 LLNLIMGDCIP
+412 LLNLIMDNSLSYR
-423 PHHSGE
+423 SGE
-429 VNKSEDARIIY
+429 VIKNENVKTIY
-440 INQSQTLPL
+440 MNQSQTLPL

-456 NLQHLSPE
+456 NLRHLSPE

>member
-129 LAQDASEK
+129 LAQDTSEN
-137 TLLIYSEALE
+137 TLLNYNKALE
-147 RYEKFE
+147 QYEKFE

-158 TTIKKAL
+158 ATIKKAL
-165 SRATLGDINP
+165 SRATLRDINP
-175 GRRLDTFSGGQRTRI
+175 ERRLDTFSGGQRTRI

-243 ATEQI
+243 ATKQI

-289 RRLRRITREAKIR
+289 KRLRRVARDAKIR
-302 ANSAGSSRKK
+302 ANSAGSNRKK
-312 SDGDKLNDH
+312 SDGDKLNEH
-321 FRKERASSSLASAA
+321 FRKERASSNLASAS
-335 SGLESRLQRLDE
+335 SGAESRLQQLDE

-354 IAIKFAFDEVSS
+354 IAIKFTFDEVSS
-366 KKSCLISVHSLSI
+366 KKCSLVSVRSLSI
-379 SHDGEKVIGP
+379 SHDGKKIIGP
-389 VTFTVRPGDKILI
+389 VTFNVRPSDRILI
-402 QGQNG
+402 QGENG

-412 LLNLIMGDCIP
+412 LLNLIMDNSLSYR
-423 PHHSGE
+423 SGE
-429 VNKSEDARIIY
+429 VIKNENVKTIY
-440 INQSQTLPL
+440 MNQSQTLPL

-456 NLQHLSPE
+456 NLRHLSPE

-490 DLSGGERAKVLLA
+490 DLSGGERSKVLLA
-503 AMSTSSPNLVV
+503 AMSTSSPDLII

-533 LNRYRGGVIVV
+533 LNRYRGGVVVV
-544 SHDRDFVENIGTT
+544 SHDRDFVENIGIT

>member
-119 REEFA
+119 REEFV

-129 LAQDASEK
+129 LAQDTSEN
-137 TLLIYSEALE
+137 TLLNYNKALE
-147 RYEKFE
+147 QYEKFE

-158 TTIKKAL
+158 ATIKKAL
-165 SRATLGDINP
+165 SRATLRDINP
-175 GRRLDTFSGGQRTRI
+175 ERRLDTFSGGQRTRI

-243 ATEQI
+243 ATKQI

-289 RRLRRITREAKIR
+289 KRLRRVARDAKIR
-302 ANSAGSSRKK
+302 ANSAGSNRKK
-312 SDGDKLNDH
+312 SDGDKLNEH
-321 FRKERASSSLASAA
+321 FRKERASSNLASAS
-335 SGLESRLQRLDE
+335 SGAESRLQQLDE

-354 IAIKFAFDEVSS
+354 IAIKFTFDEVSS
-366 KKSCLISVHSLSI
+366 KKCSLVSVRSLSI
-379 SHDGEKVIGP
+379 SHDGKKIIGP
-389 VTFTVRPGDKILI
+389 VTFNVRPSDRILI
-402 QGQNG
+402 QGENG

-412 LLNLIMGDCIP
+412 LLNLIMDNSLSYR
-423 PHHSGE
+423 SGE
-429 VNKSEDARIIY
+429 VIKNENVKTIY
-440 INQSQTLPL
+440 MNQSQTLPL

-456 NLQHLSPE
+456 NLRHLSPE

-503 AMSTSSPNLVV
+503 AMSTSSPDLII

-533 LNRYRGGVIVV
+533 LNRYRGGVVVV
-544 SHDRDFVENIGTT
+544 SHDRDFVENIGIT